1 MMSPPPAK
9 SSLICLPN
17 FRVPP
22 NLNATSQES
31 AAALREIPAGTRRLS
46 QAIGNLSFAA
56 AVEHGSR
63 ALQTCTLYRR
73 PVLRALRICH
83 VSVKSGR
90 FVLVNHRGYS
100 HAHATMFG
108 ITALLPIVRHA
119 NMNLHGWLALSFSI
133 AISAPLRAE
142 SPMQGAAIETTLR
155 IPASR
160 FQNRSREQLSIDLRR
175 GIGPDDAATIA
186 LYSNPAL
193 RAIRDRRGLA
203 AAQLIQAG
211 ILPNPVVSYA
221 HDFVTGGSTAGT
233 RDGYTFSAGWE
244 FSALIP
250 FLPKQTA
257 ARKNFQSV
265 DLDVAWQEWQIA
277 VDAHE
282 KTVLD
287 LSAVESAS
295 QDSRATM
302 LGLEQEFEKQRLGL
316 NKILGAEPEIKI
328 ELRAGLTLPAH
339 LEPPAERELISDLE
353 SRRLDLLGLQRGY
366 ESQDATVRAAILA
379 QFPKMSVAFT
389 KATDTTNVQ
398 TTGFNIAVDV
408 PIFDRNQGVI
418 ATERATRQRL
428 RDEYNQRAFEA
439 RSDIATAIADIRSL
453 DRQIAAAEEALS
465 LREKLVSSA
474 QTAIEQRNVDVLS
487 YYTARSN
494 LLQKQVQLIKL
505 QEQLLEA
512 HTALEIA
519 SGRYLPINT
528 ILQPR

>member
-1 MMSPPPAK
+1 MALYRAAYVRSITKRPIAIACFFVIAWARVARSEGPFSDP
-9 SSLICLPN
+9 LTDTL
-17 FRVPP
+17 RVPVSRIRGP
-22 NLNATSQES
+22 
-31 AAALREIPAGTRRLS
+31 EIPS
-46 QAIGNLSFAA
+46 Q
-56 AVEHGSR
+56 
-63 ALQTCTLYRR
+63 
-73 PVLRALRICH
+73 
-83 VSVKSGR
+83 
-90 FVLVNHRGYS
+90 
-100 HAHATMFG
+100 
-108 ITALLPIVRHA
+108 IV
-119 NMNLHGWLALSFSI
+119 
-133 AISAPLRAE
+133 
-142 SPMQGAAIETTLR
+142 
-155 IPASR
+155 
-160 FQNRSREQLSIDLRR
+160 DLRQ
-175 GIGPDDAATIA
+175 GIGPDEAATIA

-193 RAIRDRRGLA
+193 RAIRDRRGLV

-221 HDFVTGGSTAGT
+221 RDFVTGGNTAGT
-233 RDGYTFSAGWE
+233 RDGYSFSAGWE

-265 DLDVAWQEWQIA
+265 DLDVAWQEWQIAVNARTAVYRVLGLDAQVGRAREATSGLEQSAEVMRKA

-439 RSDIATAIADIRSL
+439 RSDIAAAIADIRSL
-453 DRQIAAAEEALS
+453 DRQIAAAEEALP
-465 LREKLVSSA
+465 LLDKLVSSA
-474 QTAIEQRNVDVLS
+474 QTAVEQRNADVLS

-494 LLQKQVQLIKL
+494 LLQKRIQLIKL

-519 SGRYLPINT
+519 SGRYLPINRA
-528 ILQPR
+528 LQTK